1 MKKNSKILLV
11 HVAIGISVFYFLVHP
26 FTAVLYWFEYTNTD
40 YSFSLFLKV
49 LKDQFLESFSFNMI
63 QMSASLTALGGFLGL
78 LSGLLWI
85 NFNKKK
91 KLIKKQEHIIKRDVQ
106 KLIELGEND
115 WVEFKSSMKYDYFKK
130 MPNRDLELVIAKT
143 IAGFMNAKGGKL
155 IVGIDDDGKFLG
167 LENDYKTLKHANK
180 DGYERNVFKIISNFI
195 GQEFCYKNHVAFY
208 QFNEKD
214 VCLIDV
220 ESSQIPAYVTDGKN
234 TTFYVRTGNAT
245 HPLSVKEAVKYLE
258 NRKIS

>member
-1 MKKNSKILLV
+1 MKKYSKIISV

-40 YSFSLFLKV
+40 YAFSLFLKV
-49 LKDQFLESFSFNMI
+49 LEDQFLESFSFNMI
-63 QMSASLTALGGFLGL
+63 QMSAFLTALGGFLGL
-78 LSGLLWI
+78 LSGLLWV
-85 NFNKKK
+85 NFNKKQ

-143 IAGFMNAKGGKL
+143 IVGFMNAKGGKL
-155 IVGIDDDGKFLG
+155 IVGINDDGKFLG
-167 LENDYKTLKHANK
+167 LENDYKTLKHPNK

-214 VCLIDV
+214 VCLIDI
-220 ESSQIPAYVTDGKN
+220 ESSQNPAYLTDGKN
-234 TTFYVRTGNAT
+234 TTFYARTGNAT

-258 NRKIS
+258 NRRN

>member
-1 MKKNSKILLV
+1 MKKNSKIILV
-11 HVAIGISVFYFLVHP
+11 HIVLGISVFYFLVHP
-26 FTAVLYWFEYTNTD
+26 FTAVLYWFEYANAD
-40 YSFSLFLKV
+40 YSFQLFTKI
-49 LKDQFLESFSFNMI
+49 LKDQLLDSFSFGMI

-85 NFNKKK
+85 NFNKKQ

-115 WVEFKSSMKYDYFKK
+115 WVEFKSSMKYDYFKN
-130 MPNRDLELVIAKT
+130 MPNRGLELVIAKT

-180 DGYERNVFKIISNFI
+180 DGYERNIFKIISNFI

-258 NRKIS
+258 NRKN